1 MNNQTTQE
9 WDEMSQQQQTEI
21 RDRLIAACETRANV
35 NANIARGRLER
46 AGRSGL
52 AARLLGR

>member
-1 MNNQTTQE
+1 MNEQTTQE

-21 RDRLIAACETRANV
+21 RNRLIAACDTRANV
-35 NANIARGRLER
+35 NANIQRRRLAR

-52 AARLLGR
+52 ATRILGR

>member
-1 MNNQTTQE
+1 MKDQTAQE

-21 RDRLIAACETRANV
+21 RNRLMAACQTRANV
-35 NANIARGRLER
+35 NTNIERARLER

-52 AARLLGR
+52 AARLDRR

>member
-9 WDEMSQQQQTEI
+9 WDEMSQQQQIEI
-21 RDRLIAACETRANV
+21 RNRLIAACETRANV
-35 NANIARGRLER
+35 NANINRARLAR

-52 AARLLGR
+52 ANWLLGR

>member
-1 MNNQTTQE
+1 MNQQTQE
-9 WDEMSQQQQTEI
+9 WDDMSQQQQTEI
-21 RDRLIAACETRANV
+21 LNRLNAACATRADL
-35 NANIARGRLER
+35 ATNIRRARLER